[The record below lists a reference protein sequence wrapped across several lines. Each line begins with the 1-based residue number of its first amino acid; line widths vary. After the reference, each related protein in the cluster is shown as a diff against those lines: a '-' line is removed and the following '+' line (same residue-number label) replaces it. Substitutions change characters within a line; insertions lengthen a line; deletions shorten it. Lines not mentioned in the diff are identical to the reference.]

1 MNHKLLADPMALAP
15 DDLVAKARA
24 LNVDMTKFRLCFED
38 QSSAALV
45 RQRMREASDLG
56 IDGTPM
62 FLVGIRKP
70 GSSTIKALRM
80 IEGGYPY
87 DVFKATLE
95 ALIAAQA

>member
-1 MNHKLLADPMALAP
+1 
-15 DDLVAKARA
+15 
-24 LNVDMTKFRLCFED
+24 
-38 QSSAALV
+38 
-45 RQRMREASDLG
+45 MREASDLG

-95 ALIAAQA
+95 TLIAAQE

>member
-1 MNHKLLADPMALAP
+1 M
-15 DDLVAKARA
+15 
-24 LNVDMTKFRLCFED
+24 DMTKFRQCFED
-38 QSSAALV
+38 ERSGASV

-95 ALIAAQA
+95 TLIATQE